1 MPLQINKKIF
11 FYIFLFIFL
20 GTLNNKDLNKIELF
34 NLEDIKVIGLK
45 NDENQQLI
53 NQLEF
58 FRFENLYFLDQFE
71 IESILNSNNLIK
83 DYSIFKRYPS
93 TIEIS
98 VNRASFLAKVQKNG
112 KNFYLGSNGKLIEN
126 QKNREELPFIFGEF
140 NNKDFFNLVTVINNT
155 KFDYKEIKNLFFFS
169 SGRWDIETH
178 SGVIIKLPR
187 DKLEESFDLTLR
199 ILNQN
204 NFNQIEIID
213 VRQKNQVIINEQ

>member
-187 DKLEESFDLTLR
+187 DKLKESFDLTLR